1 MKPLVL
7 AVLGSCL
14 IVQAAHGQH
23 ALKSSPQAAPS
34 SPLAVPTAASAD
46 DFHRLL
52 ARAAGHWTGHAT
64 MRVSLTAPPLTTTS
78 HLTNTMAMGGLFQVS
93 EITYTTNGEPIHG
106 IRVTGYDAPKKIFTR
121 AMIQDGG
128 NGVVMEGPWD
138 PATKSTTMRYKQRNK
153 AGQEASM
160 KEVYT
165 FVDENTELLELY
177 RLEEQTSQEI
187 KILTVRWTR
196 DPQ

>member
-1 MKPLVL
+1 M
-7 AVLGSCL
+7 
-14 IVQAAHGQH
+14 IV
-23 ALKSSPQAAPS
+23 SP
-34 SPLAVPTAASAD
+34 
-46 DFHRLL
+46 
-52 ARAAGHWTGHAT
+52 
-64 MRVSLTAPPLTTTS
+64 TAPPLTSTS

-106 IRVTGYDAPKKIFTR
+106 IRVTGYDATKKIFTR

-128 NGVVMEGPWD
+128 NGVAMEGPWD

-153 AGQEASM
+153 AGQEVSM

-177 RLEEQTSQEI
+177 RLEEQTNQEV

-196 DPQ
+196 DSQ